1 MRVLTVLGYAAEAGN
16 YVYMATPLTTAATV
30 PALEACVVHSSENAA
45 VVSIAMPTYFATHG
59 YKSPTDRLN
68 GPFQY
73 ALKTPLAYFD
83 YLHADERKM
92 RNFNTYMTANRGAR
106 KHWVDW
112 FPVHE
117 VILSNFQSTRGHTK
131 ALVDMGGG
139 KGRDISRFLAR
150 FPESHGTLVLQD
162 LAGTIDSLEG
172 VADGIEVQS
181 HDLFTPQPVLGG
193 KAYYTHFVLHDFA
206 DSQARLILEHT
217 RDAMKP
223 GYSRLLLNEIVIP
236 DQDCPAFFA
245 TADITMMAVLAG
257 LGRDRAQWTALV
269 ESVGL
274 QVCKIWESPE
284 DGDCEGVIEAMKPVE
299 RQT

>member
-1 MRVLTVLGYAAEAGN
+1 MRVLTVLGYAAEAGT
-16 YVYMATPLTTAATV
+16 YVYMATPLTTAVTI

-45 VVSIAMPTYFATHG
+45 AVSIAMPTYFATHD

-73 ALKTPLAYFD
+73 ALNTPLAYFD

-112 FPVHE
+112 FPADD
-117 VILSNFQSTRGHTK
+117 VIFANFQSRLGNAK

-150 FPESHGTLVLQD
+150 FPESHGRLVLQD
-162 LAGTIDSLEG
+162 LAGTTDSLEG

-181 HDLFTPQPVLGG
+181 HDLFTPQPVLGA

-217 RDAMKP
+217 RDAMEP
-223 GYSRLLLNEIVIP
+223 GYSRLLLNEIVMP
-236 DQDCPAFFA
+236 ERDCPAFFA
-245 TADITMMAVLAG
+245 AADITMMAVLAG

-274 QVCKIWESPE
+274 QVCKVWESPE

>member
-1 MRVLTVLGYAAEAGN
+1 MRVLTVLGYATEAGKHA
-16 YVYMATPLTTAATV
+16 YIATPLTTAATV

-45 VVSIAMPTYFATHG
+45 AVSLAMPSYFAKHG
-59 YKSPTDRLN
+59 YRSPTDRLN

-73 ALKTPLAYFD
+73 ALNTPLAYFD
-83 YLHADERKM
+83 FLHADERKM
-92 RNFNTYMTANRGAR
+92 RNFNTFMTGNRGAR

-112 FPVHE
+112 FPVHD
-117 VILSNFQSTRGHTK
+117 VIFSDLGSTHGDAKT
-131 ALVDMGGG
+131 LVDMGGG
-139 KGRDISRFLAR
+139 KGRDISQFLAK
-150 FPESHGTLVLQD
+150 FPESHGRLVLQD
-162 LAGTIDSLEG
+162 LAGTTDSLEG

-181 HDLFTPQPVLGG
+181 HDLFTPQTVLGA

-206 DSQARLILEHT
+206 DSQARLILEQT
-217 RDAMKP
+217 RDAMEP
-223 GYSRLLLNEIVIP
+223 GYSRLLLNEIVLP
-236 DQDCPAFFA
+236 ERDCPAFFA

-257 LGRDRAQWTALV
+257 LGRDSAQWTALV

-299 RQT
+299 RKV